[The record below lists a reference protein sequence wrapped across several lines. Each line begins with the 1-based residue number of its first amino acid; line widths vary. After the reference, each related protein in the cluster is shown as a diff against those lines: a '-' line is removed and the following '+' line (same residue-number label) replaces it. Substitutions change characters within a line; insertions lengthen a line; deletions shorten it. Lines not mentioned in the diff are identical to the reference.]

1 MRNSFNPLLGSKT
14 LIVMAILS
22 MTLVACNSKNEPQQY
37 TGSIIGTIGC
47 YDEKTQETFYQ
58 GYYIET
64 NTKDTFLTF
73 DLDVIDYEVPYG
85 AYTISAV
92 PIPYSF
98 LVTVLKEDDARYIRY
113 APIIQDAM
121 HQPIWVKDEKQV
133 IITPAE

>member
-1 MRNSFNPLLGSKT
+1 MRNYFNLHIGSKT
-14 LIVMAILS
+14 IIVMAILA
-22 MTLVACNSKNEPQQY
+22 MTLVACKSKNEPQQY

-47 YDEKTQETFYQ
+47 YDAKTQETFYQ

-73 DLDVIDYEVPYG
+73 YQDVIDYEVPYG
-85 AYTISAV
+85 SYTMPAV

-98 LVTVLKEDDARYIRY
+98 LVTVLKEDDERYVHY

-133 IITPAE
+133 IISPTD